1 MRERLASVLRPVFGG
16 DVVIENLQALTGG
29 ASRTTWAFDAVTG
42 QDRRALILR
51 TGPPD
56 DIHAGMELARVQQ
69 RAAAA
74 GAPVPHILA
83 ADNSPAALGNPYLIC
98 EAINGETIVR
108 RIHRSLDDAARERL
122 LQQCAQAL
130 AAIHTAWG

>member
-1 MRERLASVLRPVFGG
+1 MR
-16 DVVIENLQALTGG
+16 IENLSTLTGG
-29 ASRTTWAFDAVTG
+29 ASRTTWAFDAVG
-42 QDRRALILR
+42 DDGRQALILR

-56 DIHAGMELARVQQ
+56 DVHAGMELEASAQQ

-98 EAINGETIVR
+98 NAIAGETIVR
-108 RIHRSLDDAARERL
+108 RIHRALDDAGPASGCCGSARRRWPPS
-122 LQQCAQAL
+122 
-130 AAIHTAWG
+130 TAPTRTGSA